1 MGNKRAVIFGAIL
14 IALIIGLY
22 FIIKNMI
29 GDNWFVSLSATSKDP
44 YGTYVAQEL
53 LDSYFPDKQFV
64 TVDKFISR
72 TLDTNE
78 TNANYIYI
86 GHDLFLDQKEIKTLK
101 RFVEKGNRVFI
112 SSFNISDS
120 LFISL
125 YPNNHIRHW
134 TNYENYEDSII
145 RINLQYPLPS
155 SQPIQLYVRDKYH
168 KIKYTFPYLP
178 ERELW
183 KSSSFRFDKLG
194 VMQDSF
200 CNFFGFGYGKGA
212 IYIHTTP
219 LVFTNYFLKN
229 RAVLD
234 YSSNAFSVLQNG
246 KIYFDNRNYSGYQF
260 NKNFEK
266 NPIQYIISNASLSWA
281 WFLSICSILLYIF
294 FFAKRRQ
301 NPIKVLPHP
310 SNSALA
316 FIKNMGALYF
326 NNNNHKQIAII
337 RLRYFFNFLK
347 DRYGFLQK
355 DISNENSIILLSQKS
370 GIEIQ
375 YLKNLFRQIQV
386 IEHAIAITEADL
398 QNLYSEIE
406 QFKTLAK

>member
-22 FIIKNMI
+22 FMIKNMI
-29 GDNWFVSLSATSKDP
+29 GDNWNVSLSATSKDP
-44 YGTYVAQEL
+44 YGTYVVKEL
-53 LDSYFPDKQFV
+53 LDNYFLDKQFV

-86 GHDLFLDQKEIKTLK
+86 GHDLFLDNKEIKTLK
-101 RFVEKGNRVFI
+101 RFVENGNRVFI

-125 YPNNHIRHW
+125 YPKNQIRRW
-134 TNYENYEDSII
+134 TNYENYEDSIV
-145 RINLQYPLPS
+145 RLNLQYPIKS
-155 SQPIQLYVRDKYH
+155 SQPIQIFVRNKFH
-168 KIKYTFPYLP
+168 KIQFSYPYLP
-178 ERELW
+178 EEELW
-183 KSSSFRFDKLG
+183 KSNNFRFDKLG

-219 LVFTNYFLKN
+219 LVFTNYFQKN
-229 RAVLD
+229 RVVLD
-234 YSSNAFSVLQNG
+234 YTSNAFSVLQNG
-246 KIYFDNRNYSGYQF
+246 KIYFDNRNYMGYQI

-281 WFLSICSILLYIF
+281 WFLSISSILLYIF
-294 FFAKRRQ
+294 FYAKRRQ
-301 NPIKVLPHP
+301 NPINVLPYP
-310 SNSALA
+310 TNSAIA

-326 NNNNHKQIAII
+326 NNNNHKQIALI

-347 DRYGFLQK
+347 DRYGFLQN
-355 DISNENSIILLSQKS
+355 DISNEKNIALLSQKS

-386 IEHAIAITEADL
+386 IQHANAITEADL